1 MIRVPLPIA
10 KQKEAVMPDVL
21 ILSAA
26 RTPIGKYLG
35 SLAELTAP
43 QLGGRKPDIGAGC
56 FFGRMLTA

>member
-1 MIRVPLPIA
+1 
-10 KQKEAVMPDVL
+10 MPDVL